1 MSKFLIGTGLALS
14 ICISVV
20 IWLSKHSFETY
31 SNFEL
36 KWSFPLYYEQ
46 DEKYFYFF
54 RGKNLNYESSHTAVI
69 VNFLTM
75 LDGRHVAFIYNGN
88 RRAALNLESR
98 GYSRMNCPDVSEN
111 INFSDCFSLAG
122 VNYYISDSVIVFS
135 RETALLD
142 WIGEE

>member
-1 MSKFLIGTGLALS
+1 MTKFLIGTGLALS
-14 ICISVV
+14 IVISVG

-36 KWSFPLYYEQ
+36 RWSFPLYYEQ
-46 DEKYFYFF
+46 DENYFYFF
-54 RGKNLNYESSHTAVI
+54 RGKNLDDESSYTAVI

-75 LDGRHVAFIYNGN
+75 FDGRHVAFMYNGN
-88 RRAALNLESR
+88 RRAALNLENR
-98 GYSRMNCPDVSEN
+98 GYSRMNCPDASDN
-111 INFSDCFSLAG
+111 IKFSDCFSSAA

-142 WIGEE
+142 WVREE